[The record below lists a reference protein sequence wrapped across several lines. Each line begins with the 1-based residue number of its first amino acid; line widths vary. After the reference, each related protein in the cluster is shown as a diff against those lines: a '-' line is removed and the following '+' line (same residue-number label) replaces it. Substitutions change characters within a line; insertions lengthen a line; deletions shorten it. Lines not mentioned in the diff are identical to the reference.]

1 MEAEYTNSEI
11 RILNAGKIIL
21 NLSLPFA
28 ILGVYIFVLWMLLP
42 YSLFLSMLTLMFIYF
57 VPPAGKES
65 VIPIG
70 IALGIPWWTV
80 AFSIAMM
87 DILSTLFMVLNF
99 DLVLKIPIAGTKWMK
114 TFMEHGESFFRKH
127 RWLEKLSTLGLAIFV
142 MIPMQ
147 GTGGIATPIV
157 GRMIGI
163 PPLQIILAVIAG
175 ALSGCF
181 LIALGSEFLK
191 DLLVYNLSLGII
203 VIIAIAVCAAAAWF
217 LWKRKQNRLKER
229 KPAHRI

>member
-1 MEAEYTNSEI
+1 MDTENTGNI
-11 RILNAGKIIL
+11 GRITKTGAVAF
-21 NLSLPFA
+21 NLLLPFA
-28 ILGVYIFVLWMLLP
+28 VLGAYIPVLWLALP
-42 YSLFLSMLTLMFIYF
+42 ESMFLTMLTLMFIYF
-57 VPPAGKES
+57 IPPAGKET
-65 VIPIG
+65 VIPFG
-70 IALGIPWWTV
+70 IAVGIPWWIV
-80 AFSIAMM
+80 AFSIALM

-99 DLVLKIPIAGTKWMK
+99 DFALKIPVAGTKWMK
-114 TFMEHGESFFRKH
+114 TFMDRGESFFRKH
-127 RWLEKLSTLGLAIFV
+127 RWLEKLSALGLALFV

-163 PPLQIILAVIAG
+163 PPLQIIIAVIVG

-191 DLLVYNLSLGII
+191 DLLVYDFSLGII
-203 VIIAIAVCAAAAWF
+203 VIIVIVACAIAGWF
-217 LWKRKQNRLKER
+217 LWKRKQNMLRER